1 LTQNDPKLIFYP
13 GRHGLTYIN
22 SVGSVLTG
30 NDDFDPKQH
39 ETHFLPRSTWFDP
52 YYPVD
57 SVLTENDSFDPKQ
70 HETHFFT
77 LIDTV

>member
-1 LTQNDPKLIFYP
+1 
-13 GRHGLTYIN
+13 
-22 SVGSVLTG
+22 VGSVLTG

-57 SVLTENDSFDPKQ
+57 SVLTENDSFDPKR

-77 LIDTV
+77 LIDMV